1 MEQEE
6 KDAVIRRYAERLNRL
21 GPTVQTLGWR
31 DQEQQ
36 QLRFSILL
44 ELGFF
49 EGCTVLDV
57 GCGFGDFYTF
67 LTSKG
72 FKVDYTGIDI
82 SPEVLGEARQRH
94 PDLRFELVDL
104 LAGDFEGKFDFVV
117 ESGIFNHR
125 LADNDGFVRAMLTA
139 MFEHSTHAIAANM
152 MTDFVDYRD
161 DYLHYYDPG
170 EILRFART
178 LSRFVAV
185 RHDYPLFE
193 FTLFVHRGSRS
204 AA

>member
-1 MEQEE
+1 MEQKE
-6 KDAVIRRYAERLNRL
+6 KAEVIRRYTERLSRL
-21 GPTVQTLGWR
+21 GPTVQALGWR

-36 QLRFSILL
+36 YLRFSILL
-44 ELGFF
+44 ELGLF

-57 GCGFGDFYTF
+57 GCGFGDFYTY

-72 FKVDYTGIDI
+72 YKVDYTGIDI
-82 SPEVLGEARQRH
+82 NPEMLEEARRRH
-94 PDLRFELVDL
+94 SGLRFELVDL
-104 LAGDFEGKFDFVV
+104 LAGDFGEKFDFVV
-117 ESGIFNHR
+117 ESGIFNHHI
-125 LADNDGFVRAMLTA
+125 ADNDGFVRAMLTT
-139 MFEHSTHAIAANM
+139 MFERCNFAIAANM

-170 EILRFART
+170 EILRFARS

-193 FTLFVHRGSRS
+193 FTLYVCRDSRS
-204 AA
+204 AV